1 VITFE
6 KTIKHAR
13 ILNPLKNFQEDTIT
27 FEYRNDPLTGRNT
40 TVIPEMQGYITRFLA
55 TDAELLS
62 ALIENT
68 KTNCPFCPE
77 NVRTKTPM
85 FTKDFLPEGRIHVG
99 DTTIVPNLTGHA
111 EKSILAILSKEHHL
125 KLADFT
131 PELILNGFQGGTTYL
146 KKLIK
151 AEPDVK
157 YPVFTFNYLP
167 PAGSSIFHPHMQI
180 LVRDRPFYLTKLMLQ
195 KSKTYHEAHGT
206 SYWTDLTT
214 MEKQGER
221 YVATIDG
228 VEWLT
233 PFAPL
238 RGINEIQAVV
248 NGKSNLLELTNENW
262 TGLAQGISRT
272 LRFYHKQGCASF
284 NIIVLSGPLNEHLNY
299 FDVNLR
305 IMSRPG
311 IQATS
316 FTDAW
321 ALPYYLWDGEA
332 TEEPEKLAA
341 KIKKE
346 F

>member
-1 VITFE
+1 MITFE
-6 KTIKHAR
+6 KTIKHTK

-27 FEYRNDPLTGRNT
+27 FEYRTDPLTDRNT
-40 TVIPEMQGYITRFLA
+40 TVIPEMHAYINKFLT
-55 TDAELLS
+55 TDTELLNT
-62 ALIENT
+62 LIEKT
-68 KTNCPFCPE
+68 KTNCPFCPQ

-85 FTKDFLPEGRIHVG
+85 FTKDFLPEGRITVG
-99 DTTIVPNLTGHA
+99 DATIIPNLTGHA
-111 EKSILAILSKEHHL
+111 EKSILAILSREHHL
-125 KLADFT
+125 KPTEFT
-131 PELILNGFQGGTTYL
+131 PEMLMNAFQGATTYL
-146 KKLIK
+146 TKLSK

-157 YPVFTFNYLP
+157 YPVFIFNYLP

-180 LVRDRPFYLTKLMLQ
+180 LVRDRPFYLTKLMLE
-195 KSKTYHEAHGT
+195 KSKMYHETHGT
-206 SYWTDLTT
+206 SYWTDLIAI
-214 MEKQGER
+214 EKQDER
-221 YVATIDG
+221 HIATING

-238 RGINEIQAVV
+238 RGINEIQAIV
-248 NGKSNLLELTNENW
+248 NNRSHLLELTNENW

-272 LRFYHKQGCASF
+272 LKFYHAQGYTSF
-284 NIIVLSGPLNEHLNY
+284 NIILLSGPLNEHLDY

-311 IQATS
+311 IQAMS

-332 TEEPEKLAA
+332 TEEPEKLAT